1 MIRQCALPIWGI
13 DMFQFINTILIGIT
27 TGSIYSLMAI
37 AIVLIWRS
45 TRVINFAQAAL
56 ALFSTYIGYE
66 VVSRID
72 SFWVALPVAMLAG
85 ALIAAVIELALMR
98 PLLRHTNSGPIAA
111 VAPIIA
117 SLGLLGIIRAITA
130 FIWGGQDVVIKAPLS
145 NIGFSIGEQTLV
157 FSPMKLMIIIS
168 VLILV
173 IALTLLFQKTNLGL
187 SLRASA
193 FSPEIARLSGIR
205 VDFIRTLGWSLSG
218 AVGAVAGLLQVA
230 NSSGSIS
237 PDAIDF
243 AVLLAAG
250 FITAV
255 IGGLDSLVG
264 AVISGLIYGII
275 LSFVLMYVSS
285 GLYFITPL
293 VILIVILILRPQ
305 GIFGMKASR
314 RA

>member
-1 MIRQCALPIWGI
+1 MIRQCALPIWDI

-45 TRVINFAQAAL
+45 TRVINFAQAGL

-66 VVSRID
+66 VVSRIG
-72 SFWVALPVAMLAG
+72 SFWVALPIAMLAG

-117 SLGLLGIIRAITA
+117 TLGLLGIIRAITA
-130 FIWGGQDVVIKAPLS
+130 FIWGGQDVVVKAPLS

-205 VDFIRTLGWSLSG
+205 VDLIRTLGWSLSG
-218 AVGAVAGLLQVA
+218 VVGAVAGLLQVA
-230 NSSGSIS
+230 NSSGAIS

>member
-1 MIRQCALPIWGI
+1 
-13 DMFQFINTILIGIT
+13 MFQFINTILIGIT

-66 VVSRID
+66 VVSRIG
-72 SFWVALPVAMLAG
+72 SFWIALPVAMLAG

-111 VAPIIA
+111 VAPIIV

-130 FIWGGQDVVIKAPLS
+130 FIWGGQDLVIRAPLS

-157 FSPMKLMIIIS
+157 FSSMKLVIIIS

-205 VDFIRTLGWSLSG
+205 VDLIRTLGWSLSG

-230 NSSGSIS
+230 NGSGAIS
-237 PDAIDF
+237 PDSIDF
-243 AVLLAAG
+243 AILLAAG